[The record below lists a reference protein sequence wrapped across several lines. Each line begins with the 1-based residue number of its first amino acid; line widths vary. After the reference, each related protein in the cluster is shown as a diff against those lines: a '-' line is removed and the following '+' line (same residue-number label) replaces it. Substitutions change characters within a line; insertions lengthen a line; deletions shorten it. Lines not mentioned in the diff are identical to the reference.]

1 LFIVSSSKLEIRA
14 EKILP
19 GSEGE
24 REGLRVEG
32 RNGPIYAH
40 MNK

>member
-1 LFIVSSSKLEIRA
+1 LFIVSSTKLEIRA

-24 REGLRVEG
+24 REELRVEW
-32 RNGPIYAH
+32 RNDPFYAH